1 MCMHSAW
8 LGVLTRT
15 LIVVLKVATS
25 KCIHFSYER
34 WSHGRMG
41 WYMKY
46 KVRETKGK
54 ICIVML
60 YGCKLT
66 EMSQAIAYT
75 RAKQEDPQR

>member
-1 MCMHSAW
+1 MHSAW
-8 LGVLTRT
+8 LGVLTHT

-25 KCIHFSYER
+25 KCIHFSY
-34 WSHGRMG
+34 GRLSCGLMG
-41 WYMKY
+41 WYVKY
-46 KVRETKGK
+46 KVREMKEK

-66 EMSQAIAYT
+66 EMAHAIAYT